1 MILKAITPPLHL
13 ASVADIIGIDPRT
26 LETAFICEEWSAELA
41 TGILSLGPETAALHG
56 VTGPSCGIMDLIRLY
71 DSADLTKVLQA
82 LEDAATSASTFVF
95 STSIRPAPDLYR
107 PVFCS
112 GRSETDGTTGTI
124 CGTFAI
130 ARLCFAM
137 STKPKALN

>member
-1 MILKAITPPLHL
+1 MILKAITPPLHP

-56 VTGPSCGIMDLIRLY
+56 VSVPSCGIMDLIRLY
-71 DSADLTKVLQA
+71 DSADLATVLQA
-82 LEDAATSASTFVF
+82 LEDAATSTSSFVF
-95 STSIRPAPDLYR
+95 STSIRPAPGLYR

-112 GRSETDGTTGTI
+112 GLSETDGTTGTI
-124 CGTFAI
+124 RGTFAI

-137 STKPKALN
+137 NTSPKALN

>member
-1 MILKAITPPLHL
+1 MILKATTPSSHL

-56 VTGPSCGIMDLIRLY
+56 VTGLSCGIMDLIRLY

-82 LEDAATSASTFVF
+82 LEDAATNSTAFAY
-95 STSIRPAPDLYR
+95 STSLRPAPGLYR

-112 GRSETDGTTGTI
+112 GLSETDGATGNLR
-124 CGTFAI
+124 GTFAI

-137 STKPKALN
+137 SAKPEALN